1 MAAYKCEQGRAG
13 EGLSWGLEN
22 LKRQMID
29 SQMQAARPA
38 MVPLPEPT
46 APTAPAAPLPPGWR
60 LGAWEV
66 QRAIA
71 RSEGSVVYRATDHN
85 LDLTVA
91 LQEYLPARFAQR
103 DARQHLHGQHAWQEE
118 MIARGLQAFIEEARL
133 LARCD
138 HPSLVRVT
146 ALFEANGTAYRVMPL
161 YDGRR
166 LLDVRRE
173 MPAPPDEAS
182 LRSLLQELLGALE
195 VFHRSGQ
202 PHGGVTPANILLL
215 ADDRPLLL
223 GPGAADREIAS
234 DLVESLMAGLEPSFN
249 PPPAVLAS
257 AAELPDLSA
266 DDALRAG
273 PAHMSDSRLAAD
285 LYALAEVL
293 RFCITGEL
301 PAATT
306 TPTPAR
312 QPLAGVIARTFEP
325 ARRPRYS
332 ADFLDLLDAATSVD
346 AAQRPRSAA
355 QFRDWLDG
363 RQPRAPKPEV
373 PPVDVAPPAR
383 APAAADAVSSSPAAP
398 PPVPPLGVVTP
409 RVVPPVSPPVSLPVS
424 PSVKPSPSPQV
435 HQAAAAFTAPAES
448 MTADPVPWAAAAR
461 AARARSRRR
470 LIGGAGLFAALLIG
484 AGTFAAWD
492 WVSGIRLDRFTQAA
506 GRSVP
511 VLPAPTAP
519 AAAPA
524 APAPEPAPAPAPT
537 TAPVTDAERA
547 PLDSEPTAAGP
558 APAPAVALAMAP
570 AVTSSTSA
578 EAAPVAPARPAAR
591 PVPRAPAKP
600 AAAPAKPRAPVARAA
615 TKPTRAPVTAGGP
628 RGVCAPRTEFA
639 LYRCMWTQCQS
650 ARWASHPQCLRLR
663 TEDKAG

>member
-1 MAAYKCEQGRAG
+1 
-13 EGLSWGLEN
+13 
-22 LKRQMID
+22 MID

-166 LLDVRRE
+166 LLDVRRD

-182 LRSLLQELLGALE
+182 LRSLLHDLLGALE
-195 VFHRSGQ
+195 AFHRSGQ

-249 PPPAVLAS
+249 PPPVVPAS

-273 PAHMSDSRLAAD
+273 PAHMPDSRLAAD

-312 QPLAGVIARTFEP
+312 QPLASLIARSFEP

-332 ADFLDLLDAATSVD
+332 AAFLDLLDAATSVD

-373 PPVDVAPPAR
+373 PPVDVAPPAP
-383 APAAADAVSSSPAAP
+383 APAAADAMSSSPAAP
-398 PPVPPLGVVTP
+398 PPVRPLGVV
-409 RVVPPVSPPVSLPVS
+409 PPVSLPVP
-424 PSVKPSPSPQV
+424 PSVKPSPSPQL
-435 HQAAAAFTAPAES
+435 HQTAAAFTAPAES
-448 MTADPVPWAAAAR
+448 MTAEPVPWAAAAR

-519 AAAPA
+519 VAAPA
-524 APAPEPAPAPAPT
+524 APAPEPATAPAPT
-537 TAPVTDAERA
+537 TAPVTDAARA

-558 APAPAVALAMAP
+558 APAVAVALATAPAMAP
-570 AVTSSTSA
+570 AVTPSASA
-578 EAAPVAPARPAAR
+578 EAAPVAPARLAAR

-600 AAAPAKPRAPVARAA
+600 AAAPAKPRAPVAQAT

-628 RGVCAPRTEFA
+628 RGVCAPRSEFA

>member
-1 MAAYKCEQGRAG
+1 
-13 EGLSWGLEN
+13 
-22 LKRQMID
+22 MID
-29 SQMQAARPA
+29 SQMQATRPSA
-38 MVPLPEPT
+38 APVPD
-46 APTAPAAPLPPGWR
+46 PTAPAAPLPPGWR
-60 LGAWEV
+60 VGAWEV
-66 QRAIA
+66 QRVIA
-71 RSEGSVVYRATDHN
+71 RSESSVVYRATDHN
-85 LDLTVA
+85 LDMTVA

-103 DARQHLHGQHAWQEE
+103 DAGQHLHAPHPWQEE
-118 MIARGLQAFIEEARL
+118 VIARGLQAFTGEARL

-146 ALFEANGTAYRVMPL
+146 ALFEAHGTAYRVMPL

-202 PHGGVTPANILLL
+202 AHGGVTPANILLL

-223 GPGAADREIAS
+223 GPGAADTAIAS
-234 DLVESLMAGLEPSFN
+234 DLVESLMAGLEPSFK
-249 PPPAVLAS
+249 PPPAVPAS

-273 PAHMSDSRLAAD
+273 PAQVPDSRLAAD

-301 PAATT
+301 PGATT

-332 ADFLDLLDAATSVD
+332 AAFLDLLDAATSAD

-363 RQPRAPKPEV
+363 RQPRAPKPDA
-373 PPVDVAPPAR
+373 PPVDLAPPAR

-398 PPVPPLGVVTP
+398 PPVPPLGVVPP
-409 RVVPPVSPPVSLPVS
+409 RVVPPVSPPVP
-424 PSVKPSPSPQV
+424 PSVKPSPSPKV

-519 AAAPA
+519 VAAPA
-524 APAPEPAPAPAPT
+524 ALAPEPAPAPAPAP
-537 TAPVTDAERA
+537 APVTDAARA

-570 AVTSSTSA
+570 AMALAVAPAVTPSSSA
-578 EAAPVAPARPAAR
+578 EAPPVAPARPAAR

-628 RGVCAPRTEFA
+628 RGVCSPRTEFA
-639 LYRCMWTQCQS
+639 LYRCMQTQCQS

-663 TEDKAG
+663 TQDKAG